1 MAGTKTTSRARATGK
16 VRPKTQASAAGRAR
30 RHLRVRKKVTGSTT
44 RPRLVVNRSAKH
56 MFAQIVDDTAG
67 RTLAA
72 ASTLDASIRTADG
85 DKTAKA
91 RQVGELLAQ
100 RAKDAG
106 IEAVVFDRGGYRYH
120 GRVAALADGAR
131 EGGLKLWA
139 GQL

>member
-1 MAGTKTTSRARATGK
+1 MAGTRMRSHARVTGK
-16 VRPKTQASAAGRAR
+16 VGPRTQSSAAGRAR
-30 RHLRVRKKVTGSTT
+30 RHLRVRKKVTGSAL

-56 MFAQIVDDTAG
+56 MFAQIVDDGAG

-72 ASTLDASIRTADG
+72 ASTLDAAIRTADG

-131 EGGLKLWA
+131 EGGL
-139 GQL
+139 QL

>member
-1 MAGTKTTSRARATGK
+1 MAGTRTTSRARATGK

-30 RHLRVRKKVTGSTT
+30 RHLRVRKKVTGSAA

-56 MFAQIVDDTAG
+56 MFAQIVDDSVG

-72 ASTLDASIRTADG
+72 ASTLDATIRAAEG

-131 EGGLKLWA
+131 EGGLKL
-139 GQL
+139 